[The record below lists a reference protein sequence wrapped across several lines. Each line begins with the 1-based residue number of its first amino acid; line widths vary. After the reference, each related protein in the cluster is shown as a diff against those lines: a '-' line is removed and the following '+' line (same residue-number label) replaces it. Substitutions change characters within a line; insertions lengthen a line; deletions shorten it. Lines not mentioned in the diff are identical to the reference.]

1 MFFLVFFVT
10 LYIPFGFFLYG
21 FLYIQKKRVPFGSG
35 LAVGLLLLMG
45 SGSNICLY
53 KGFLV
58 FRSSYFIG
66 RYFLCTSKGPYLC
79 KPE

>member
-1 MFFLVFFVT
+1 MGFFCNTVYSFW
-10 LYIPFGFFLYG
+10 IFLYG

-35 LAVGLLLLMG
+35 MAVGLLLLMG

-58 FRSSYFIG
+58 FVQLI
-66 RYFLCTSKGPYLC
+66 L
-79 KPE
+79 